1 MVMNNTF
8 YFQEEFNMVQH
19 NDSTHTGGGVILRHV
34 ILIVGAA
41 GLLVALF
48 LLTQNITLSTF
59 GVVAIV
65 LAHVIAVTG
74 ILLSGRSIL
83 RTFVQRIHGTPPT
96 HDSDHGHQHGQ
107 ATAGHVIRWAWLYDV
122 FVSFL
127 MLGQQKKILR
137 STLAAAQI
145 QPNDSILDVGCGPGT
160 MALLAKS
167 DHPTVN
173 VYGIDAGEEMIAL
186 AQQKATR
193 QGTDIDFR
201 LGLAQELPYPDAS
214 FDVVM
219 NSLVMHHLPQE
230 VRDQAVVEMY
240 RVLKPGG
247 RLLIVEFEPPKN
259 RLYRAFLSLL
269 IGRMTGIDNSY
280 LAPLLEDAGFTQVS
294 NVSTGGT
301 LTISVS
307 GQKPRE

>member
-1 MVMNNTF
+1 MRNTT

-19 NDSTHTGGGVILRHV
+19 NDSTHTGGGAILHHV

-41 GLLVALF
+41 GLLIALY
-48 LLTQNITLSTF
+48 LLTQNITLSAF
-59 GVVAIV
+59 GVVAVV

-96 HDSDHGHQHGQ
+96 HDSDHGHGHGRE
-107 ATAGHVIRWAWLYDV
+107 TAGHVIRWARLYDV
-122 FVSFL
+122 FVNFL
-127 MLGQQKKILR
+127 MLGQQKKTLR

-167 DHPTVN
+167 DYPTVN
-173 VYGIDAGEEMIAL
+173 VHGIDAGEEMIAL
-186 AQQKATR
+186 ARQKAVQR
-193 QGTDIDFR
+193 GTDADFR

-230 VRDQAVVEMY
+230 VRDQTVAEMY

-247 RLLIVEFEPPKN
+247 RLLIVEFEPPTN
-259 RLYRAFLSLL
+259 PLYRTFLSLL
-269 IGRMTGIDNSY
+269 VGRMTGIDNSY
-280 LAPLLEDAGFTQVS
+280 LAPLLKDAGFTQVS
-294 NVSTGGT
+294 NGSTGSA
-301 LTISVS
+301 LTITVT